1 MRGNQAMYA
10 AQWALLPPETWDEA
24 TTGATTTG
32 APSVGP
38 DGQVVS
44 PFAAAATGAGAASVG
59 QEEEPLEEEE
69 PLDPN
74 RELLPLTMAG
84 PIGYSHHHTT
94 NYAPY
99 TRLFYRSPP
108 MEITYFTRLKP

>member
-1 MRGNQAMYA
+1 MYA

-84 PIGYSHHHTT
+84 PIVYSHHHTT
-94 NYAPY
+94 N
-99 TRLFYRSPP
+99 
-108 MEITYFTRLKP
+108 